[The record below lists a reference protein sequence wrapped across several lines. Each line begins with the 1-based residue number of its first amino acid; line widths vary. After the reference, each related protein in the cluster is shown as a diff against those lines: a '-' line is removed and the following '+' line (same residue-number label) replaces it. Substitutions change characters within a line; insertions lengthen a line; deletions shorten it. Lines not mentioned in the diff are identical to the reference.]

1 MNQLAVVLAVICLG
15 LSIYNVLQTEDVR
28 KLRAEFQQR
37 QAVINE
43 GASYRDLNQRV
54 INALANVAANSGD
67 EAIRNMLASVGVTL
81 KVNEPE
87 QAPAPAAPA
96 RSEEG
101 AANE

>member
-15 LSIYNVLQTEDVR
+15 LSLYNVLQAEDVR
-28 KLRAEFQQR
+28 KLRTEFQQR

-43 GASYRDLNQRV
+43 GAGYRDLNQRV

-67 EAIRNMLASVGVTL
+67 EAIRNMLASVGVTF

-87 QAPAPAAPA
+87 QAPAPAAPVQ
-96 RSEEG
+96 SEEG
-101 AANE
+101 TANE

>member
-1 MNQLAVVLAVICLG
+1 MNQLVVVLAAICLG
-15 LSIYNVLQTEDVR
+15 LSIYNVLQSEDVR

-67 EAIRNMLASVGVTL
+67 EAIRNMLASVGVTF

-87 QAPAPAAPA
+87 PAPAPAAPA

-101 AANE
+101 SANE

>member
-15 LSIYNVLQTEDVR
+15 LSIYNVLQSEDVR

-67 EAIRNMLASVGVTL
+67 EAIRNMLASVGVTY
-81 KVNEPE
+81 KVNQPE
-87 QAPAPAAPA
+87 QAPVPAAPA

-101 AANE
+101 SANE